1 MAATYCLSDSV
12 CQPVW
17 HTAGVRTTLD
27 LDDDLVSAL
36 ASRHPDLSKT
46 EAIEAAIR
54 SYLNESAIDGLR
66 RRAGSMDIQDLSE
79 GLRRI
84 DRHT

>member
-1 MAATYCLSDSV
+1 MGDAI
-12 CQPVW
+12 CQPIW
-17 HTAGVRTTLD
+17 HTAAMRTTLD

-36 ASRHPDLSKT
+36 VSRHPDLSKT

-66 RRAGSMDIQDLSE
+66 RRAGSMDIEDLSE
-79 GLRRI
+79 ELRHL